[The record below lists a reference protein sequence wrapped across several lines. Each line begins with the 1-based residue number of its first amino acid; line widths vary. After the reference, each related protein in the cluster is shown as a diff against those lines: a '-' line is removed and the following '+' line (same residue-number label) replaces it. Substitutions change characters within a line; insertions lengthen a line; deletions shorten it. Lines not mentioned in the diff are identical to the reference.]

1 MEISCVWAVAI
12 KLVSTNSRR
21 IWDRVFMVFVHFM
34 ADGLGGTHRV
44 SPAKPHFG
52 PVGDEILT
60 DSLHACLPSA
70 EAISF

>member
-1 MEISCVWAVAI
+1 
-12 KLVSTNSRR
+12 
-21 IWDRVFMVFVHFM
+21 MVFVHFM